1 MNPFIFVLRPQNFC
15 IIIKFMK
22 QSTIIDIISPIMA
35 GPSSSHTAGAIRL
48 GLMARNI
55 YNGKPSN
62 VTFRMYNSFAQTG
75 KGHGT
80 DKGLL
85 AGLLG
90 LSVDDCR
97 IKNIFEL
104 PVSKEFDYNFEYRE
118 DFNRHPNAVDFIIE
132 GENGKMTISG
142 ESVGAGEICIR
153 KINDFSVKLTG
164 KYNTLLLIYKD
175 VPNMIARVTNSI
187 HINIASLYCDRC
199 AKGEEASMCLSLDGD
214 IDQKVID
221 FLGLIQNVY
230 FISYIKKLES

>member
-1 MNPFIFVLRPQNFC
+1 
-15 IIIKFMK
+15 MK

-35 GPSSSHTAGAIRL
+35 GPSSSHTAGAVRL
-48 GLMARNI
+48 GLMAKNI
-55 YNGKPSN
+55 YKELPKK
-62 VTFRMYNSFAQTG
+62 VTFRLYNSFAQTG

-90 LSVDDCR
+90 LPVDDFR

-104 PVSKEFDYNFEYRE
+104 DISKQFEYSYEYLE

-132 GENGKMTISG
+132 GENGKMIISG
-142 ESVGAGEICIR
+142 ESVGAGEIVIR

-175 VPNMIARVTNSI
+175 IPNMISRVTNSI
-187 HINIASLYCDRC
+187 HINIASLNCDRY
-199 AKGEEASMCLSLDGD
+199 AKGEDASMTICLDGNLD
-214 IDQKVID
+214 KKVID
-221 FLGLIQNVY
+221 FLGLIEDVY

>member
-1 MNPFIFVLRPQNFC
+1 
-15 IIIKFMK
+15 MK

-35 GPSSSHTAGAIRL
+35 GPSSSHTEGAVRL
-48 GLMARNI
+48 GLMAKNI
-55 YNGKPSN
+55 YQKKPEK
-62 VTFRMYNSFAQTG
+62 VTFILYNSFAQTG

-90 LSVDDCR
+90 LPVDDSR
-97 IKNIFEL
+97 IKNIFSSEL
-104 PVSKEFDYNFEYRE
+104 AQQFEYNYEYLE
-118 DFNRHPNAVDFIIE
+118 DFNRHPNAVDFVLD

-142 ESVGAGEICIR
+142 ESVGAGEIVIR

-175 VPNMIARVTNSI
+175 VPNMISRVTNSI
-187 HINIASLYCDRC
+187 HINIASLNCDRY
-199 AKGEEASMCLSLDGD
+199 AKGEDASMTICLDGNLD
-214 IDQKVID
+214 KKVID
-221 FLGLIQNVY
+221 FLGLIEDVY